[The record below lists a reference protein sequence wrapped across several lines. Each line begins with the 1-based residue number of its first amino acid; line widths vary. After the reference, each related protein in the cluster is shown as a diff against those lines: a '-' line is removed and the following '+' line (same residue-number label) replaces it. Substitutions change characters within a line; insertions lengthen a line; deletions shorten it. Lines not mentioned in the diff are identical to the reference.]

1 MLPGDPSLKRL
12 RATLGVARHDLE
24 GHAMSRLH
32 TENHLI
38 NRVGWLRAAVLGAND
53 GIISTASL
61 MVGVA
66 TAASSSSEVLLTGIA
81 GLVAGSMSMAA
92 GEYVSV
98 SSQADTE
105 RADLGRERQEL
116 ATDRDAEL
124 QELAT
129 IYIGRGVEAPLARQV
144 AEQLMAKDALGA
156 HARDEL
162 GISEAI
168 SANPIQAALTS
179 AATFAAGAALPILA
193 ALVAPGPPWC
203 CPSSECRWSC
213 WRLLGAIGAK
223 AGGADLLKPTVRV
236 AFWGAF
242 AMGVTAAIGALIG
255 KSCVSSANPF
265 DKGGPKRRAPTAEST
280 EPRSRQCLQNR
291 QFAAETPVRR
301 TNGRR
306 RSRSR

>member
-1 MLPGDPSLKRL
+1 MAKAVL
-12 RATLGVARHDLE
+12 RHDLE
-24 GHAMSRLH
+24 SHDMSRLH
-32 TENHLI
+32 AEHHLI

-129 IYIGRGVEAPLARQV
+129 IYVGRGVEPTLARQV
-144 AEQLMAKDALGA
+144 AEQLMAKDALAA
-156 HARDEL
+156 HAHDEL

-193 ALVAPGPPWC
+193 ALVAP
-203 CPSSECRWSC
+203 RAA
-213 WRLLGAIGAK
+213 LVL
-223 AGGADLLKPTVRV
+223 VRV
-236 AFWGAF
+236 RRIADCPGA
-242 AMGVTAAIGALIG
+242 
-255 KSCVSSANPF
+255 S
-265 DKGGPKRRAPTAEST
+265 RRN
-280 EPRSRQCLQNR
+280 RRQ
-291 QFAAETPVRR
+291 
-301 TNGRR
+301 GR
-306 RSRSR
+306 RSRDAEAHGSGRILGSVRDGHHGRHWRCDRKSRLRPTKLSNDLLGHDTQSRDLSGVVPWRRPPDKDRRGARHAHARAGRSTLG